1 MIPKIFHYC
10 WLSNEPFPEKVQRC
24 MESWEKFLGDYNCIF
39 WEYQKAKATGI
50 PWILEAMEQG
60 NWAFAADAVRLY
72 ALYTEGGIYLDSDVQ
87 LLMSP
92 NHLLDRKY
100 ILGYENGSK
109 RIEPSFLGAEKNSP
123 IIGEAL
129 KYYTERHY
137 EYSEEK
143 VEQLVLPQI
152 LANACDKFNGLD
164 ILPEWYFSPKR
175 FLDGA
180 INTADETVS
189 IHHFGSNWRPENIR
203 IGMKRRQYIFKKFPR
218 PIAEL
223 IAIPTTFWSD
233 MKAQGIGTA
242 FKHLFS
248 K

>member
-39 WEYQKAKATGI
+39 WDYQKAKATGI

-60 NWAFAADAVRLY
+60 NWAFAADAARLY

-123 IIGEAL
+123 IA
-129 KYYTERHY
+129 
-137 EYSEEK
+137 
-143 VEQLVLPQI
+143 
-152 LANACDKFNGLD
+152 
-164 ILPEWYFSPKR
+164 
-175 FLDGA
+175 
-180 INTADETVS
+180 
-189 IHHFGSNWRPENIR
+189 SN
-203 IGMKRRQYIFKKFPR
+203 
-218 PIAEL
+218 
-223 IAIPTTFWSD
+223 AIPR
-233 MKAQGIGTA
+233 
-242 FKHLFS
+242 FS
-248 K
+248 KSAKFALPTSSSFSTTITTSGSALAFSKYTTRSSPPLMATSSRLSL